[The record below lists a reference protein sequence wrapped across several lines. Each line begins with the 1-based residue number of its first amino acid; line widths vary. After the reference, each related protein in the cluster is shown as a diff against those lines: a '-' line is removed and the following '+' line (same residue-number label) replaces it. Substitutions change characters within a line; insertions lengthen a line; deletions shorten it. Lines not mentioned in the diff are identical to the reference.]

1 MSISYNTFQIIH
13 KFIIYHHHRICMMS
27 VNSLRM
33 TSKGIIM
40 VSNGEIWVNLNCPQT
55 SSTGEMAIIG

>member
-1 MSISYNTFQIIH
+1 
-13 KFIIYHHHRICMMS
+13 MS
-27 VNSLRM
+27 VIVARM